1 MAGEFGIRPLVCAFR
16 IGISFIID
24 RDDAYITILR
34 MGQGSHADQQP
45 GDDPNRVRIY
55 SFVFSGDSFTV
66 PGPLRTKK
74 SPSGF
79 ASTPFHFRKTASGL
93 RWQLTTHTVLPR
105 TIWVFGSMQV
115 PARSPSPLRTTC
127 AKWRM

>member
-1 MAGEFGIRPLVCAFR
+1 MAGEFGIRLLACGFG

-24 RDDAYITILR
+24 RRRCSYHNIAH
-34 MGQGSHADQQP
+34 GSRSRADQQP
-45 GDDPNRVRIY
+45 GDDPNRVRMY
-55 SFVFSGDSFTV
+55 SLVLSGDSFTV

-93 RWQLTTHTVLPR
+93 RWQVTTHTVFPR
-105 TIWVFGSMQV
+105 TTWVFGSMQV
-115 PARSPSPLRTTC
+115 PA
-127 AKWRM
+127 